1 MLTEQGA
8 TTVANAL
15 KNEIAKIQLDL
26 SDGTTLTQDAT
37 VTDVN
42 ISYTDNTAYFDV
54 SATFDFTDYQSYS
67 MQKYKLLDAS
77 DNALVE
83 TSCNVSL
90 QNKTTE
96 EVVVRVKIA
105 FV

>member
-1 MLTEQGA
+1 
-8 TTVANAL
+8 
-15 KNEIAKIQLDL
+15 
-26 SDGTTLTQDAT
+26 
-37 VTDVN
+37 
-42 ISYTDNTAYFDV
+42 
-54 SATFDFTDYQSYS
+54 

-77 DNALVE
+77 DNALIE

-105 FV
+105 FA

>member
-1 MLTEQGA
+1 MLTQQGA
-8 TTVANAL
+8 EVVANAL

-67 MQKYKLLDAS
+67 ITAYALLNAS
-77 DNALVE
+77 DQTLIL
-83 TSCNVSL
+83 TSTNVSL

-96 EVVVRVKIA
+96 EVVVRVKVA
-105 FV
+105 FS

>member
-1 MLTEQGA
+1 MLTQQGA
-8 TTVANAL
+8 ETVANAL
-15 KNEIAKIQLDL
+15 KNEVSKLQVEI
-26 SDGTTLTQDAT
+26 SDGTVLTQNAT
-37 VTDVN
+37 VTDVSV
-42 ISYTDNTAYFDV
+42 SYDDNTAYFDA
-54 SATFDFTDYQSYS
+54 SAVFDFTDYQSYS

-96 EVVVRVKIA
+96 EVVVRVKVA
-105 FV
+105 FS